1 MCLRKIF
8 INQVNAP
15 RQAVAEAYSEQIKHL
30 KKVWN
35 EENYGLERLVRLL
48 LCLAQF
54 FYPILLIRD
63 VFGRFGGTARRL
75 AVETYAIFKFVFPF
89 VVILS
94 GWYRQPFVIFLIVY
108 FLSETLVHILHL
120 IFLSD
125 IHFASVSYP
134 RALLLI
140 LLHYA
145 EVIADFAVFYLAYD
159 LLSQPMDAVSAL
171 YFSVVSTTT
180 VGFGD
185 ITAKNSYGQLVVSAQ
200 LLICVVFI
208 IVFINYF
215 SQRNT
220 RK

>member
-1 MCLRKIF
+1 LCLRKIF
-8 INQVNAP
+8 INPVNAP
-15 RQAVAEAYSEQIKHL
+15 RQVVAEAYSEQIKHL

-35 EENYGLERLVRLL
+35 EKNYGLERLVRLF

-63 VFGRFGGTARRL
+63 IFGRFGGTARRL
-75 AVETYAIFKFVFPF
+75 AVETYAIFKFVFPLA
-89 VVILS
+89 VIWS
-94 GWYRQPFVIFLIVY
+94 GWYRQPFVVFLIVY
-108 FLSETLVHILHL
+108 FLSETLVHIFNL

-159 LLSQPMDAVSAL
+159 FLSQPMDAVSAL

-185 ITAKNSYGQLVVSAQ
+185 ITAKNSAGQLVVSAQ

-220 RK
+220 QK